1 MNIEKYDTTIL
12 QSKTCANIAVVIK
25 SLLRVISKSD
35 VKRTVSDKEVLKTSR
50 NIVRR
55 QKRASD
61 RMKSIH
67 EKHHQAQLKRD
78 RIRLI
83 KENDKVEKG

>member
-12 QSKTCANIAVVIK
+12 QSKTCAKIAVTIK
-25 SLLRVISKSD
+25 SLLRMVGKSD
-35 VKRTVSDKEVLKTSR
+35 VKRTVTDKEVLKVSR
-50 NIVRR
+50 NIVRKQR
-55 QKRASD
+55 QASD

-78 RIRLI
+78 RSRLL
-83 KENDKVEKG
+83 KENDKVEKS

>member
-12 QSKTCANIAVVIK
+12 QSKTCANIVVTIK
-25 SLLRVISKSD
+25 SLLRMVGKSD
-35 VKRTVSDKEVLKTSR
+35 VKRTVTDKEVLKVSR
-50 NIVRR
+50 NIVRKQR
-55 QKRASD
+55 QASD

-78 RIRLI
+78 RSRLL
-83 KENDKVEKG
+83 KENDKVEKS